1 MDRRAPKRVTKNRL
15 VSGCRPPAQHGRLGQ
30 ASFLEDIDNPLRIK
44 KMAGSE
50 TLYVSQAPVFLFF
63 SGIPRPGAILRI
75 QIHKTKHRSKAR

>member
-50 TLYVSQAPVFLFF
+50 TLYVSQAPVFFLFF
-63 SGIPRPGAILRI
+63 GYSTTGSDPENPNP
-75 QIHKTKHRSKAR
+75 